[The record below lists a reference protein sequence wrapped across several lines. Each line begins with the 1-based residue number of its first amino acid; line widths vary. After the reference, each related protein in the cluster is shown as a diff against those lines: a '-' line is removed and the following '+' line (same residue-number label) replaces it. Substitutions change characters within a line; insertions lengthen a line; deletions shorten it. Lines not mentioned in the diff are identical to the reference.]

1 MTAIKVG
8 YVDVYV
14 VRLRASGGVGLE
26 VLALRR
32 APDRDRPG
40 SWEIVHGHIEPG
52 ERPDASARREL
63 EEETGLVPVRLYN
76 LSRVEAFFE
85 NRTGEVMLIPVFVGF
100 VPPDGAVRLS
110 PEHDDSAWLSV
121 ADAQRRLTWPRE
133 RRALDDIVILLGSGE
148 AGPVEDVLRADG
160 GAGAAATT

>member
-1 MTAIKVG
+1 MTDIRVG

-14 VRLRASGGVGLE
+14 VRPGAAGGVGLE

-63 EEETGLVPVRLYN
+63 TEETGLTARKLYN
-76 LSRVEAFFE
+76 LSRVDVFFE
-85 NRTGEVMLIPVFVGF
+85 NRTGEVMLIPVFVAF
-100 VPPDGAVRLS
+100 VAPEDRVRLS
-110 PEHDDSAWLSV
+110 AEHDGCAWLP
-121 ADAQRRLTWPRE
+121 AAEAQRRLTWPRE
-133 RRALDDIVILLGSGE
+133 RRAIDDIVILLGSGD
-148 AGPVEDVLRADG
+148 AGPVEDVLRA
-160 GAGAAATT
+160 